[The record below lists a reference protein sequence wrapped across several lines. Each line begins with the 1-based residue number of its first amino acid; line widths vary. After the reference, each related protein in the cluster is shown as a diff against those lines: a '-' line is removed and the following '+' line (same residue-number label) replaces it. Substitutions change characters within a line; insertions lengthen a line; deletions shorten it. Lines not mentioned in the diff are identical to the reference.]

1 MGYSTTSYSVLS
13 SDMRQTPETV
23 NMVLDFAGWNANEAA
38 DASGVDALHIHMAAT
53 GQAAMTQ
60 AEWVRLLDVCGR
72 RVFDEGC
79 DE

>member
-1 MGYSTTSYSVLS
+1 MGYTTTSQSVLA
-13 SDMRQTPETV
+13 SDMKQSPKTV
-23 NMVLDFAGWNANEAA
+23 EMVLDFAGWNANEAA
-38 DASGVDALHIHMAAT
+38 DASGVDALNIHMAAT

-60 AEWVRLLDVCGR
+60 AEWSRLLDVCGR